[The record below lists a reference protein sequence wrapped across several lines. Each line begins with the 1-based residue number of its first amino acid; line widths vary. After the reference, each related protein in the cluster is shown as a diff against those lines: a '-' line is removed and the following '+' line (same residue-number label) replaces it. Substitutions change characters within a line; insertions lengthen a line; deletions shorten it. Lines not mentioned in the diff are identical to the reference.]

1 MKLSYNRKS
10 ADPIYYIQKGYRI
23 GKKTTTK
30 TIARIGKHSELLTI
44 TDDPLA
50 YAQKKLEEMKAEEK
64 DHNPSAGTELD
75 FEMKVPQTD
84 EPASR
89 MTQLN
94 IGHFYLQYVYQQL
107 SLDTFFKKVT
117 ADGRPSFNCN
127 QINRFTVTDLALSA
141 ASKPAEGGSVSNYYG
156 KPDIPVQDLSRFLD
170 ILAENADS
178 YIGHLLEKSS
188 KLVTRNPSV
197 CFFDCTRFCFKN
209 EEEDYPSPVT
219 GEGFCGY
226 GPGSVTHPDFAAE
239 MGLFMDSE
247 GIPVSMVIGS
257 GKAGD
262 PIAGVPGGKKLKK
275 LIGKNEFIYCGDAGS
290 GFSNIRLFH
299 ALGGKAFVV
308 TQAAHELPDSMKARI
323 MDDQNYR
330 LLSDNKGT
338 VLSCLKSCDHQDKA
352 DHSFD
357 TDRAY
362 KVISGDSLIIPG
374 LSDDKSAAFGKQKKD
389 KSESASAQYVM
400 VLFSRE
406 FCEYQRAVRNRR
418 LECARKTLQSPDPGA
433 VEKAPD
439 EVKRYL
445 KCVPSANSDQYI
457 LDEERIRNEEQ
468 YDGFTGVATNL
479 PILDDSGEPIHAEI
493 CRIMELLEQRK
504 EIADGFRI
512 LSRYYLTRHFAT
524 AGKHTTAHCLTGFTA
539 LLLVR
544 LLEKEL
550 NSRDEHFTAAEIL
563 ATLQNMNVA
572 EARGLYYMSLYNE
585 GGVLRALERYA
596 NLQLDRMYYL
606 PKTLNKIVRSIR

>member
-30 TIARIGKHSELLTI
+30 TIARIGKYSELLNI

-64 DHNPSAGTELD
+64 DQTSVGVEVD
-75 FEMKVPQTD
+75 FEMKVPLTD

-89 MTQLN
+89 MTQMN

-117 ADGRPSFNCN
+117 VDGRPSFDCN

-141 ASKPAEGGSVSNYYG
+141 ASGPAAGGPVSNYYG
-156 KPDIPVQDLSRFLD
+156 KPDIPVQHLSCFLD
-170 ILAENADS
+170 ILAGNADR
-178 YIGHLLEKSS
+178 YIEHLLEKSS
-188 KLVTRNPSV
+188 KLVARNPSV
-197 CFFDCTRFCFKN
+197 CFFDCSRFCFANK
-209 EEEDYPSPVT
+209 EEDYPDPVT
-219 GEGFCGY
+219 GEGLGGY
-226 GPGSVTHPDFAAE
+226 GPGSASDPNPAAD

-257 GKAGD
+257 GKAGN

-275 LIGKNEFIYCGDAGS
+275 LIGKNEFIYCGDAGA

-299 ALGGKAFVV
+299 ELGGKAFAV
-308 TQAAHELPDSMKARI
+308 TQPVNELPGSMKDRI
-323 MDDQNYR
+323 MEDQNYR
-330 LLSDNKGT
+330 LLSDNKRT
-338 VLSCLKSCDHQDKA
+338 ILSRLKSRDHQDGA
-352 DHSFD
+352 NDPFD
-357 TDRAY
+357 LDRAY
-362 KVISGDSLIIPG
+362 KVLPGDSLIIPG
-374 LSDDKSAAFGKQKKD
+374 LSDDKPAGSGKQKKD
-389 KSESASAQYVM
+389 NSKAASAQYVM
-400 VLFSRE
+400 VLYSRE

-418 LECARKTLQSPDPGA
+418 IESARAYLHRPDPGA
-433 VEKAPD
+433 IEKAPD

-445 KCVPSANSDQYI
+445 KCVPSPKSGDYI
-457 LDEERIRNEEQ
+457 LDEERIRDEEQ
-468 YDGFTGVATNL
+468 VDGFAGVATNL
-479 PILDDSGEPIHAEI
+479 PILDDSGEPIHAEV

-504 EIADGFRI
+504 QIAGGFHI
-512 LSRYYLTRHFAT
+512 LSRYFRIQPFASAGNHF
-524 AGKHTTAHCLTGFTA
+524 TAHCLTGFTA

-585 GGVLRALERYA
+585 GGVLKALERYA

>member
-1 MKLSYNRKS
+1 
-10 ADPIYYIQKGYRI
+10 
-23 GKKTTTK
+23 
-30 TIARIGKHSELLTI
+30 
-44 TDDPLA
+44 
-50 YAQKKLEEMKAEEK
+50 
-64 DHNPSAGTELD
+64 
-75 FEMKVPQTD
+75 
-84 EPASR
+84 
-89 MTQLN
+89 
-94 IGHFYLQYVYQQL
+94 
-107 SLDTFFKKVT
+107 
-117 ADGRPSFNCN
+117 
-127 QINRFTVTDLALSA
+127 
-141 ASKPAEGGSVSNYYG
+141 
-156 KPDIPVQDLSRFLD
+156 
-170 ILAENADS
+170 
-178 YIGHLLEKSS
+178 
-188 KLVTRNPSV
+188 
-197 CFFDCTRFCFKN
+197 
-209 EEEDYPSPVT
+209 
-219 GEGFCGY
+219 
-226 GPGSVTHPDFAAE
+226 
-239 MGLFMDSE
+239 
-247 GIPVSMVIGS
+247 
-257 GKAGD
+257 
-262 PIAGVPGGKKLKK
+262 
-275 LIGKNEFIYCGDAGS
+275 
-290 GFSNIRLFH
+290 
-299 ALGGKAFVV
+299 
-308 TQAAHELPDSMKARI
+308 MKARI

-330 LLSDNKGT
+330 LLSDNKET
-338 VLSCLKSCDHQDKA
+338 VLSCLKRCNHQDEA

-357 TDRAY
+357 ADRAY
-362 KVISGDSLIIPG
+362 KVIPGDSLIIPG

-418 LECARKTLQSPDPGA
+418 LECARETLQSPDPGA

-445 KCVPSANSDQYI
+445 KCVPSAKSDQYI

-493 CRIMELLEQRK
+493 CRIMDLLEQRK

-572 EARGLYYMSLYNE
+572 EARGLYYMALYNE
-585 GGVLRALERYA
+585 GGVLRTLERYA

-606 PKTLNKIVRSIR
+606 PKTLNKIVHSIR